1 MFPFSHTKKESQSRD
16 EIKKALE
23 AKLKRVYVLL
33 EASAMPDDVKTSW
46 KSLLPEMTIA
56 QVDRLISLLDTELT
70 ETLSAMKKDGQAEKE
85 FLADLAKIKKDEER
99 QRDALHKKTL
109 GKLNDLSKTLSELE

>member
-1 MFPFSHTKKESQSRD
+1 MFPFLHTKKDPQSHD
-16 EIKKALE
+16 EIKKILE
-23 AKLKRVYVLL
+23 TKLKRIYLLL

-56 QVDRLISLLDTELT
+56 QVDRLIALLDAELT
-70 ETLSAMKKDGQAEKE
+70 ETLSAMKEHGQPEKE
-85 FLADLAKIKKDEER
+85 LLSAFEKIKKDEEK

-109 GKLNDLSKTLSELE
+109 GKLNDLSKKLSELE